1 MSFLEKLEKIS
12 AQLENFC
19 DQALFF
25 VLETISIEVAAIL
38 STIIPCQ
45 NITLGIPFVSMSTP
59 AYVLNLFIAGAV
71 GAILKS
77 MLDSAKYKY
86 RPENRDGK

>member
-59 AYVLNLFIAGAV
+59 AYVLNLFIAGAM

-77 MLDSAKYKY
+77 ILDSRNSK
-86 RPENRDGK
+86 

>member
-1 MSFLEKLEKIS
+1 MSFLEKLEQIS
-12 AQLENFC
+12 AQLEKFY
-19 DQALFF
+19 DQVIFF
-25 VLETISIEVAAIL
+25 TRETISIEVAAIL

-45 NITLGIPFVSMSTP
+45 NIVLGVPFVSMSTP

-77 MLDSAKYKY
+77 MLDS
-86 RPENRDGK
+86 RNRK

>member
-1 MSFLEKLEKIS
+1 
-12 AQLENFC
+12 
-19 DQALFF
+19 
-25 VLETISIEVAAIL
+25 
-38 STIIPCQ
+38 
-45 NITLGIPFVSMSTP
+45 MSTP
-59 AYVLNLFIAGAV
+59 TYVLNLFIAGTV

>member
-45 NITLGIPFVSMSTP
+45 NISLGIPFVSMSTP

-77 MLDSAKYKY
+77 MLDSRNHK
-86 RPENRDGK
+86 

>member
-1 MSFLEKLEKIS
+1 MRFLEKLEQLS
-12 AQLENFC
+12 AQPEKFY
-19 DQALFF
+19 DQLIFF
-25 VLETISIEVAAIL
+25 TRETIYIEVAAIL

-77 MLDSAKYKY
+77 MLDSAK
-86 RPENRDGK
+86 NRMK

>member
-12 AQLENFC
+12 AQLEDFC
-19 DQALFF
+19 DQTLVF
-25 VLETISIEVAAIL
+25 VMETISIEVAAIL

-59 AYVLNLFIAGAV
+59 AYVLNLFIAGAM

>member
-1 MSFLEKLEKIS
+1 MSFLEKLEQIS
-12 AQLENFC
+12 AQPEKFY
-19 DQALFF
+19 DQVIFF
-25 VLETISIEVAAIL
+25 TQETISIEVAAIL

>member
-1 MSFLEKLEKIS
+1 MSFLEKLEQIS
-12 AQLENFC
+12 AQLEKFY
-19 DQALFF
+19 DQVIFF
-25 VLETISIEVAAIL
+25 TRETISIEVAAIL

-45 NITLGIPFVSMSTP
+45 NIVLGVPFVSMSTP
-59 AYVLNLFIAGAV
+59 AYVLNLFIAGAM

-77 MLDSAKYKY
+77 MLDNAKYKY

>member
-1 MSFLEKLEKIS
+1 MRFLEKLEQLS
-12 AQLENFC
+12 AQQEKFY
-19 DQALFF
+19 DQLIFF
-25 VLETISIEVAAIL
+25 TRETIYIEVAAIL

-45 NITLGIPFVSMSTP
+45 NITLSVPFVSMSTP

-77 MLDSAKYKY
+77 MLDSAK
-86 RPENRDGK
+86 NRVK